1 MARKQ
6 TLKSLLGAS
15 DGRVETELNLGVPR
29 LSSTVTPTSGGGV
42 YVGRTPES
50 PLTKVASALGG
61 LNSKLAQYS
70 QDRLR
75 DQESLARI
83 EKLKSQTA
91 LTNEKIE
98 FVNTQKEFETFA
110 SEHLHTFVAERKNE
124 LYKTEDEIDK
134 IFKDEYN
141 LNPLNSKRA
150 QALAGAELRSDFNR
164 HVESGIQKLK
174 EDMING
180 DGVPLSQDEVNALVD
195 GLVDGFVEDNNISGS
210 VLNGLYQATENDR
223 LVYKTKLTS
232 ELTEY
237 HQDNVI
243 IPRVTTALMDIVE
256 GDIENSLNVNG
267 QLVPN
272 RQSTPSRIN
281 ETLRLAQGLPPEKLL
296 KMMENI
302 ENTIDLED
310 AALGVTTFQQVAA
323 QLKIGNQS
331 YVDTA
336 DYQRLAAQLEDKVEK
351 YEAQQNTLFNTR
363 VATHE
368 RNQNPIVDQRYTLKG
383 ENGGVSG
390 VEAYRQSE
398 IERINKI
405 TDPMERK
412 AELEA
417 LEKSINGI
425 MVRHD
430 RAIKDI
436 SDHSSYNIENGYS
449 NAAVVDIA
457 TRLGN
462 ELNDVSEG
470 GVINPQNTG
479 LFRTDEGYTVG
490 DQTFTPEAQKVY
502 NNHYTIASTEV
513 TSLKDEIARRVL
525 IGEIDAQEGGALLT
539 EGMRAI
545 HEQFESGVRKDFMS
559 IVKSRES
566 EIIAQQDSDKQKQQ
580 DAQDKVNRIDNLL
593 VGKRGKAADGE
604 AITGIVLP
612 FMEDDVAMRMIGSY
626 NDTATLVASGEKVP
640 EGIDMET
647 ARSQIVDLAQEGVNS
662 LVSAASRRRRGVAHQ
677 GVSTRGAFIRNNG
690 DKYRTMR
697 NFIGY
702 DGQEVLNIL
711 GARDAIGQGTDQ
723 HGFTYPA
730 GYFDPNTIRI
740 NGLDNQQVAEQL
752 AKQFNITVEQL
763 LEAQEKLK

>member
-1 MARKQ
+1 MARKP
-6 TLKSLLGAS
+6 TLKSLLGTS
-15 DGRVETELNLGVPR
+15 DGRVQTELNLGTPR
-29 LSSTVTPTSGGGV
+29 LSATVAPTGSGSA
-42 YVGRTPES
+42 YVTRAPQSNLSQLAE
-50 PLTKVASALGG
+50 ALGG
-61 LNSKLAQYS
+61 LNNKLAQYN
-70 QDRLR
+70 QGKL
-75 DQESLARI
+75 QEQEMLAKI
-83 EKLKSQTA
+83 EGMKANTA
-91 LTNEKIE
+91 LTNKKLD
-98 FVNTQKEFETFA
+98 FVKTQSDFETFA
-110 SEHLHTFVAERKNE
+110 SEQLHTFVAERKEE
-124 LYKTEDEIDK
+124 LYKTEDELDR
-134 IFKDEYN
+134 IFNDEYA
-141 LNPLNSKRA
+141 LNPLNVKRA
-150 QALAGAELRSDFNR
+150 QALAGAELRSDFLR
-164 HVESGIQKLK
+164 HVEEGLVRVR
-174 EDMING
+174 EEMING
-180 DGVPLSQDEVNALVD
+180 TGEPLSQDQVN
-195 GLVDGFVEDNNISGS
+195 GLVDDLIDGFVSDNNISGS
-210 VLNGLYQATENDR
+210 VLNGLYSATENDR
-223 LVYKTKLTS
+223 IAYKSQLPTQLQ
-232 ELTEY
+232 EY

-256 GDIENSLNVNG
+256 GDIENNLHVNG

-272 RQSTPSRIN
+272 RQSTPSRIQ

-363 VATHE
+363 VATHQ
-368 RNQNPIVDQRYTLKG
+368 RNQDPTIDRIYTLKG

-390 VEAYRQSE
+390 VEAHRQAE
-398 IERINKI
+398 IERINQI

-430 RAIKDI
+430 QAIKDI
-436 SDHSSYNIENGYS
+436 SEQSSYNIEDGYS

-457 TRLGN
+457 KRLGN

-470 GVINPQNTG
+470 GVINPENTG
-479 LFRTDEGYTVG
+479 LFKTDMGYAVG
-490 DQTFTPEAQKVY
+490 EHVFTQEAQEVYDDHYDISSRKV
-502 NNHYTIASTEV
+502 H
-513 TSLKDEIARRVL
+513 SLKDEIARRVL
-525 IGEIDAQEGGALLT
+525 IGEIDAKEGGALLT

-559 IVKSRES
+559 IVKGHES
-566 EIIAQQDSDKQKQQ
+566 KILAQQDSDKQKQQ
-580 DAQDKVNRIDNLL
+580 DTQDKVNRIDNLL

-662 LVSAASRRRRGVAHQ
+662 LVSAASRRRRGAAHQ

-690 DKYRTMR
+690 DNYRTMR

-730 GYFDPNTIRI
+730 GYFDPNTVRI

-763 LEAQEKLK
+763 LAAQEKLK